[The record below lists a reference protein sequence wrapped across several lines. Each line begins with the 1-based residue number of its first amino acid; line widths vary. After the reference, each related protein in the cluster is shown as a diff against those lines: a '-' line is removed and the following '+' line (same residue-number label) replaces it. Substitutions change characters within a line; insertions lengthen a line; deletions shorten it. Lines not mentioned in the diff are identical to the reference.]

1 MLTIKIGRNWCKRKQ
16 SFFRWKPLQ
25 QRSSG
30 FTISSELTLQ
40 KHHVDVVLKDH
51 VVRMVNRVLH
61 SLLVFRPTKE
71 LYWIKQQERKR
82 ETFLDQKITSPINWP
97 YFTLFFPPDW
107 LTVHRTILLLQNT
120 NYLYSIRIKGSGV
133 FSCSHFSGSCA
144 LWCFQMNDEI
154 FSCETHFSLLLPL
167 AHIRTLVYLF
177 PNSVLY
183 SALVS
188 CFWYIFGMWFL
199 RTTSHDSH

>member
-40 KHHVDVVLKDH
+40 KHHVDVVLRDH

-82 ETFLDQKITSPINWP
+82 ERPFFDQKITSPLIDHILHYSSPPRLINGAP
-97 YFTLFFPPDW
+97 HNSVVTKHKLSLF
-107 LTVHRTILLLQNT
+107 HT
-120 NYLYSIRIKGSGV
+120 NKRV
-133 FSCSHFSGSCA
+133 R
-144 LWCFQMNDEI
+144 CF
-154 FSCETHFSLLLPL
+154 F
-167 AHIRTLVYLF
+167 LF
-177 PNSVLY
+177 PFL
-183 SALVS
+183 
-188 CFWYIFGMWFL
+188 WFMCSL
-199 RTTSHDSH
+199 MFPNEWWNFFMRNTF